1 MNPIPITQ
9 PLNFPITPGTSKE
22 FPPLLV
28 SGSNVMC
35 TAEFTGINAAD
46 CVIELQQSI
55 DGVFWGTIPDSSK
68 TLATSQSSHTWNVRG
83 LVSGA
88 FIRVKI
94 TATGTVSTGILTK
107 IKLLSNG

>member
-1 MNPIPITQ
+1 MNPALITQ
-9 PLNFPITPGTSKE
+9 PHDFPLTPGIEKE
-22 FPPLLV
+22 FTPLPIY
-28 SGSNVMC
+28 GTNIMC

-55 DGVFWGTIPDSSK
+55 DCVSWGAIPDSSK
-68 TLATSQSSHTWNVRG
+68 TLASGQTSHTWNVRG
-83 LVSGA
+83 LVTGA

-94 TATGTVSTGILTK
+94 TATGTVSTGTLTN